1 MEINLSQR
9 QFVHQKIPDLL
20 AWDRTRA
27 SVVKGD
33 VDDNPEE
40 EEEED
45 SKPAIICVKSSVVVI
60 IKHGTTILLR
70 FHFINFVP
78 KTHYAR
84 TSRLLTPEVQP
95 EML

>member
-1 MEINLSQR
+1 
-9 QFVHQKIPDLL
+9 VHQKIPNLL

-27 SVVKGD
+27 SAVNGD
-33 VDDNPEE
+33 VDDNP

-60 IKHGTTILLR
+60 IKHGTTNLLR
-70 FHFINFVP
+70 VHLINFLP

-84 TSRLLTPEVQP
+84 TCRLLTPELQP